1 MKRILSILGLSA
13 AALLLVA
20 CGEKPQ
26 TNADGKLRDAA
37 PWTGTGV
44 EAFTAPGWT
53 AKDQASW
60 EAQLKARMQHGQN
73 DYTRIN

>member
-1 MKRILSILGLSA
+1 MKHILSIVALSA
-13 AALLLVA
+13 AALLLAA

-26 TNADGKLRDAA
+26 TNADGKSRDAA

-44 EAFTAPGWT
+44 EAFKAPGWE
-53 AKDQASW
+53 AGKQDGW
-60 EAQLKARMQHGQN
+60 EAQLKARMQFGQN